1 MAPPLAALGPR
12 AGLLRTCLLW
22 DQHPGPDK
30 ISGGLVGTFSHLFID
45 PLPEVYKPGW
55 QGRGYVGSAGGL
67 WLTLVGSPR
76 FFLQGKDLSG
86 QLTKH
91 PSTGTPYLLR
101 VTQKKAVGSEEP
113 RWHV

>member
-1 MAPPLAALGPR
+1 M
-12 AGLLRTCLLW
+12 
-22 DQHPGPDK
+22 
-30 ISGGLVGTFSHLFID
+30 
-45 PLPEVYKPGW
+45 
-55 QGRGYVGSAGGL
+55 GSAGGL